1 MCFSSRVWF
10 SEAKVRPAHR
20 AGALRGSENGR
31 SSRIAVSRSAA
42 TWRLLM
48 PHEFKLTRRIEFAE
62 TDMAGIVHFANFF
75 RMMEATEHAFFRSL
89 GFSIHAHEN
98 GATTGW
104 PRVSASCDYR
114 APLRFEEEV
123 EIHLLVAE
131 VRSRSI
137 RYEFIFRKAADGGEV
152 ARGKLATVCAS
163 VDKIT
168 GKLVPV
174 AIPENI
180 RNAITPAP
188 AALLTTTPSSS

>member
-1 MCFSSRVWF
+1 
-10 SEAKVRPAHR
+10 
-20 AGALRGSENGR
+20 
-31 SSRIAVSRSAA
+31 
-42 TWRLLM
+42 M

-89 GFSIHAHEN
+89 GFSIHTHEN

-104 PRVSASCDYR
+104 PRVSATCDYR

-137 RYEFIFRKAADGGEV
+137 RYQFIFRKVADGTEV
-152 ARGKLATVCAS
+152 ARGRIAAVCAH
-163 VDKIT
+163 VDKTT

-174 AIPENI
+174 PIPENI
-180 RNAITPAP
+180 RSKITPAP
-188 AALLTTTPSSS
+188 AEKLSVES